1 MPAFDTLSIQW
12 PFGFY
17 LFALIPLF
25 MIMYWRMKTPLSD
38 LSRRLQEIPG
48 YQQQMRHA
56 KRWQWLSASLLL
68 IGLCCLLFAMTRP
81 RAVLYVPSRLDTIM
95 IALDTS
101 GSMRASDIAPSRIDA
116 SIAAIKQFIAAQPP
130 QLRIGIVTI
139 ASTAALRQAPTTDR
153 VTLMQALEN
162 IPLQPGSAIGSGIVI
177 ALANLLP
184 GSGIDAEKII
194 TESEPGTSARSPS
207 PLPNTTNQVNME
219 PGSNQSMAI
228 VLITDGQSNMGP
240 DALKMAEL
248 AANHGVK
255 IHTVG
260 IGTTEGV
267 VIQSQGMSMRV
278 RLDESALKKI
288 ANGTLGQYYR
298 ASETADL
305 KNIYD
310 SLGLTIRFERQQLT
324 EITGPVLGL
333 GILFI
338 FMGCGVSF
346 MRFGRIV

>member
-1 MPAFDTLSIQW
+1 
-12 PFGFY
+12 
-17 LFALIPLF
+17 
-25 MIMYWRMKTPLSD
+25 
-38 LSRRLQEIPG
+38 
-48 YQQQMRHA
+48 
-56 KRWQWLSASLLL
+56 
-68 IGLCCLLFAMTRP
+68 
-81 RAVLYVPSRLDTIM
+81 
-95 IALDTS
+95 
-101 GSMRASDIAPSRIDA
+101 
-116 SIAAIKQFIAAQPP
+116 
-130 QLRIGIVTI
+130 
-139 ASTAALRQAPTTDR
+139 
-153 VTLMQALEN
+153 MQALEN

-194 TESEPGTSARSPS
+194 TESDPSSSARAPSSP
-207 PLPNTTNQVNME
+207 PNPTNQVKME

>member
-1 MPAFDTLSIQW
+1 
-12 PFGFY
+12 
-17 LFALIPLF
+17 
-25 MIMYWRMKTPLSD
+25 
-38 LSRRLQEIPG
+38 
-48 YQQQMRHA
+48 
-56 KRWQWLSASLLL
+56 
-68 IGLCCLLFAMTRP
+68 
-81 RAVLYVPSRLDTIM
+81 
-95 IALDTS
+95 
-101 GSMRASDIAPSRIDA
+101 MRASDIAPSRIDA
-116 SIAAIKQFIAAQPP
+116 SIAAIKQFIEAQPP

-153 VTLMQALEN
+153 LILMQALEN
-162 IPLQPGSAIGSGIVI
+162 IPLQPGSALGSGIVI

-194 TESEPGTSARSPS
+194 TESDPSASARAPSPS
-207 PLPNTTNQVNME
+207 SNPTNQVKME

-333 GILFI
+333 GVLLIL
-338 FMGCGVSF
+338 MGCSVSF
-346 MRFGRIV
+346 IRFGRIV